1 MEETLMENEKPK
13 YVLGVVV
20 DVDLLRFRE
29 KANLGSSVLDLIPS
43 GSTVKVYNSYPN
55 KLFYKV

>member
-1 MEETLMENEKPK
+1 MENEKPK

-43 GSTVKVYNSYPN
+43 GSTVKVYKSYPN
-55 KLFYKV
+55 KLF